1 MYISQC
7 VQLIS
12 KSYHVLVLL
21 ISSSFS
27 ATDNCD
33 NTQNILPWCETSW
46 NLTTDGEDGEVT
58 SEMTGDSSSSWWSA
72 NCCSSAMAV
81 CAAPAPW

>member
-1 MYISQC
+1 MQC

-12 KSYHVLVLL
+12 KSYPFPTL
-21 ISSSFS
+21 S

-33 NTQNILPWCETSW
+33 KTQNILPWCETSW